1 MRFTDG
7 KEILDI
13 IIRDHRNVDGG
24 VEWTRDFFDD
34 APTPDEDGVHHV
46 PDARYPLEQ
55 ALDML
60 RGEGDYAE
68 TPSTDCTV
76 EYDII
81 DIATGKTVES
91 GFEESPDEDTECCR
105 GRSLFTDSEE

>member
-1 MRFTDG
+1 MKFTND
-7 KEILDI
+7 KELLDI
-13 IIRDHRNVDGG
+13 HIRDNESG

-46 PDARYPLEQ
+46 PDAHYPLEQ

-68 TPSTDCTV
+68 APSTGCTV

-81 DIATGKTVES
+81 DIATGETVES
-91 GFEESPDEDTECCR
+91 GFEESPDEDA
-105 GRSLFTDSEE
+105 D

>member
-1 MRFTDG
+1 MRFADD

-13 IIRDHRNVDGG
+13 IIRDDELGM
-24 VEWTRDFFDD
+24 EWTRDFFDD
-34 APTPDEDGVHHV
+34 APSPDEDGVNHV

-60 RGEGDYAE
+60 RGEGDYADVPN
-68 TPSTDCTV
+68 TGGCTV

-81 DIATGKTVES
+81 DIATGEAVES
-91 GFEESPDEDTECCR
+91 GFEESPDEDTDNE
-105 GRSLFTDSEE
+105 